1 MIEIIFESNMKQLM
15 TMMMTT
21 VKNDADE
28 QEL

>member
-1 MIEIIFESNMKQLM
+1 MIEIIFESNLKQLM